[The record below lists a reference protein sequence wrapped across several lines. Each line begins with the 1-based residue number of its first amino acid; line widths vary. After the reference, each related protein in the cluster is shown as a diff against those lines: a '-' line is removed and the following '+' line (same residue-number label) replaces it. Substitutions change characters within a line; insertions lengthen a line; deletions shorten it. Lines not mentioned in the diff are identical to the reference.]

1 MKVALVDDDAD
12 SVERLEKLLQNNIG
26 SSVSVK
32 RFSSGEEFLSSF
44 TPESY
49 DFIVLDIFMGK
60 LTGIETARKIR
71 ETDKKVKLIF
81 CSSSNEFA
89 FESYEVGACY
99 YLRKPYT
106 DENFCAMLDRVE
118 LDKLELMR
126 SIKLPD
132 GQQIVLRG
140 IVYAD
145 FSSHCMTFHCKNGS
159 DVISRISFAQ
169 TEPLLCGY
177 PYFCSPS
184 KGVIVNFYEVRSMVD
199 DIFLMSGNARVSIS
213 RRKLKEVKEAY
224 ANFRF
229 NLLRNGGDE

>member
-12 SVERLEKLLQNNIG
+12 SVERLEGLLKSNIEN
-26 SSVSVK
+26 SVLIN
-32 RFSSGEEFLSSF
+32 RFSSGEEFLRFF

-60 LTGIETARKIR
+60 LTGIETAKKIR
-71 ETDKKVKLIF
+71 ETDKKVKLVF

-106 DENFCAMLDRVE
+106 DESFCAMLDRIE
-118 LDKLELMR
+118 LERLELMR

-132 GQQIVLRG
+132 GQRAVLRN

-145 FSSHCMTFHCKNGS
+145 FSSHCMVFHCKSGG

-169 TEPLLCGY
+169 TEPFLCGY
-177 PYFCSPS
+177 SYFCSPS
-184 KGVIVNFYEVRSMVD
+184 KGVIVNFYEVRSIDNDV
-199 DIFLMSGNARVSIS
+199 FLMSNNARIPIS

-229 NLLRNGGDE
+229 DLLRHGGDK